1 MLANTTIF
9 FRFISMLKIRIRRMF
24 YFGQWDSNGLC
35 CPTVSASVD
44 VFLTSLG
51 STRLMVMGGG
61 VGWGE
66 TERSL
71 GALEALIPYCSPTPH
86 PAHLQAWGLAGSLGR
101 AGARGRGE
109 EVVGERP
116 APPPLPGEEVRGVEE
131 EMGREGGVSWV
142 M

>member
-1 MLANTTIF
+1 MLAKTTIF

-35 CPTVSASVD
+35 CPTVSASVH

-66 TERSL
+66 TGRSL

-86 PAHLQAWGLAGSLGR
+86 PCSPPGLGTGGEP
-101 AGARGRGE
+101 GARRGE
-109 EVVGERP
+109 GAR
-116 APPPLPGEEVRGVEE
+116 
-131 EMGREGGVSWV
+131 
-142 M
+142 